1 MAATRGGKVVYTPNP
16 NPHPQKGDAPTTGV
30 PQNPL
35 PPKVGGVSA
44 SQWMKE
50 TD

>member
-1 MAATRGGKVVYTPNP
+1 MAATRGGKVVYTDNP

-30 PQNPL
+30 PTNP
-35 PPKVGGVSA
+35 VSPNTLSKSA
-44 SQWMKE
+44 AEYMKE